1 MAEISIIIPVYQT
14 KDYVEKCVRS
24 FIAQRF
30 TDWEMILVDDG
41 SPDNCGAIC
50 DEYAK
55 TDSRI
60 KVIHKKNGGLSD
72 ARNVGIEAATGAYL
86 GFVDGDDYIEP
97 EMYERLYAALTENNA
112 EISICRFRYVG
123 AKEDRNEQIEIN
135 DEILSGQDIC

>member
-1 MAEISIIIPVYQT
+1 MDTISIIVSVYN
-14 KDYVEKCVRS
+14 VEEYIRRAVDSIRCQAYPNLE
-24 FIAQRF
+24 I
-30 TDWEMILVDDG
+30 ILVDDG
-41 SPDNCGAIC
+41 SPDKSGAIC

-55 TDSRI
+55 MDDRI

-97 EMYERLYAALTENNA
+97 EMYQKLYSALVENDA

-123 AKEDRNEQIEIN
+123 SK
-135 DEILSGQDIC
+135 